1 MARLKKPQGE
11 YWFDEE
17 AAELAVEFFPRFLRH
32 VKGEWAGQPF
42 ELSKWQQDEIIR
54 PIFGWKRKDGT
65 RRYRTVY
72 VEVPRKSGKSS
83 LSAGI
88 ALILLYA
95 DREPGGEVYSA
106 AADRDQAAIV
116 FDAAKSM
123 VEASPEL
130 QAISEVYRR
139 SIFVRRS
146 GSVYRV
152 LSADVPTKHGLNAHG
167 IIFDELHAQRTRDL
181 WDVLTTSTGARRQP
195 LVVAITTAGFDRESV
210 CWEIHNYALKVRDS
224 VIADDSF
231 LPVIYGAADD
241 DDWRDEKVWKR
252 VNPGLGISIK
262 LDYLRQEARKA
273 AETPSYQNTFRRLHL
288 NQWTQQNERWIDLA
302 AWDACAGPVD
312 VEALAKKRCFGGLDL
327 STTTDISAF
336 VLLFPPDRDKGE
348 EAFQLLPYFWVPE
361 EAVAKRTRR
370 DGVPYEAWVR
380 DGYIETTPGNVVDY
394 EVIRKRI
401 GEVWQR
407 YRLEEIAIDRWNAT
421 QIAAQLQND
430 GLQVIGFGQGFRDMS
445 APTKELEKLVISR
458 RLQHGGHPVLRWMA
472 DNVSV
477 RQDPAGNL
485 KPDKAK
491 STGRIDGI
499 VATIM
504 AVGRFMA
511 KPEELSPRFWTLE

>member
-1 MARLKKPQGE
+1 MARLKSE
-11 YWFDEE
+11 HWFDEE

-42 ELSKWQQDEIIR
+42 ELSPWQRDKIIR

-88 ALILLYA
+88 ALILLYS
-95 DREPGGEVYSA
+95 DREMGGEVYSA

-123 VEASPEL
+123 VESSPEL
-130 QAISEVYRR
+130 QAISDVYRR
-139 SIFVRRS
+139 LIFVRRTS
-146 GSVYRV
+146 SVYRV

-195 LVVAITTAGFDRESV
+195 LVVAITTAGFDRESL
-210 CWEIHNYALKVRDS
+210 CWEVHNYACKVRDG
-224 VIADDSF
+224 VIQDDTF

-241 DDWRDEKVWKR
+241 EDWRDEKVWKQ

-302 AWDACAGPVD
+302 AWDACAGPVE
-312 VEALAKKRCFGGLDL
+312 VESLAKKRCFAGLDL
-327 STTTDISAF
+327 STTTDITAC
-336 VLLFPPDRDKGE
+336 VLLFPPDKNAD
-348 EAFQLLPYFWVPE
+348 AFRLVPFFWVPE
-361 EAVAKRTRR
+361 DTVAKRTRR
-370 DGVPYEAWVR
+370 DGVPYDAWVR
-380 DGYIETTPGNVVDY
+380 DGLIETTPGNVVDY
-394 EVIRKRI
+394 DRMRERI
-401 GEVWQR
+401 KKLRNQYYLV
-407 YRLEEIAIDRWNAT
+407 EIAIDRWNAT
-421 QIAAQLQND
+421 QLAAQLQND
-430 GLQVIGFGQGFRDMS
+430 GHEVVGFGQGFRDMS
-445 APTKELEKLVISR
+445 SPTKELEKLVISK

-477 RQDPAGNL
+477 KQDPAGNL

-499 VATIM
+499 VASIM
-504 AVGRFMA
+504 ALGRFMA
-511 KPEELSPRFWTLE
+511 KPEDNGPHAWVIEW